1 MVARAQ
7 ATAAKTPL
15 MTRRHEARQDATYQP
30 MPLQA
35 LAKAYQHSS
44 AVPAYLTKPLT
55 VKKEDPGTTGQEPGK
70 DRPKD
75 KPKGAPDAPDT
86 KDGDKGG
93 GDKAKKKDGDK
104 GGKGKSDA
112 GKGGA
117 GPGKE
122 QDKDVGLRKTAA
134 GGGGRGLIGGG
145 GEEGEEEKIFVPPP
159 LPAVESGPASL
170 YRTPLELRDSGPGF
184 LAPAYLR
191 HRPEQPAKALD
202 DKLRNYAER
211 FAEASGAAR
220 RVYDQI
226 LSRMQAL
233 NHAARAS
240 EDRRFDA
247 RQQSLNQGL
256 EELDEALA
264 GARTLLAEAHAE
276 QLTQLDFIVRATRHS
291 LLRVAGGGAAALD
304 ARATRID
311 SDLSPHQKQKNQ
323 IVGMPAAKCAE
334 ISAAQAEA
342 EQGLN
347 ELTSN
352 PADKLKG
359 TGTAKGKAMAAAQEE
374 AIIRDIKFPVAE
386 AKLRL
391 GKSTKA
397 MTDSVSKQSGPL
409 DAALCPSFC
418 PFEGFKAVLRGE
430 AVKAVWSAHGSS
442 LKKLRDS
449 ADSTITSLA
458 KSYSQA
464 ETGLI
469 EQHNQLRARLIDGA
483 RQRDK
488 AERDQARQQAARGG
502 GSLAALAGAQSRAVI
517 GIDETIARRRRSKE
531 EDFAGAVISYSQGLK
546 EGGLETGRRQSA
558 QIADQAEDGQTLLDK
573 ASETGGERFKEGAA
587 QSAAQLGTVAA
598 QSVDANK
605 AMIEGVAE
613 SMAKLDDPIRS
624 AFNGF
629 LSRVGSQCDTAI
641 ANLAVSLSTTADRVK
656 KGFAG
661 SVDKGEGD
669 DKDKPADPKTD
680 KSGKGGK
687 DGKGKGG
694 KEDGPDPSVA
704 ACQAGCPKPEKDS
717 DKEGKDGKT
726 DGGKDGKTDGGKD
739 GTKGDGKGAKDGG
752 GEGGKQEYPDG
763 YIARLKGY
771 KSNPLAEPTV
781 ADYVTAMPGI
791 VERDLTKRAR
801 TLDKLLGYS
810 NSEPNAVLNE
820 LRGLTRLQGRAV
832 EEAYPRGT
840 LRADLDWYLNAGNL
854 VTGVDTRVESIFAAR
869 AYLNGDTEAG
879 AVHELN
885 AAVNWSN
892 DSAQIDTV
900 LKSLTPEQM
909 KSMKARFPNEL
920 EVIRADLNEL
930 DTKVWDK
937 LTSGEKGAIGQAEAW
952 RLEAKIATA
961 HDDYYGEEASD
972 KTVDAV
978 SEAMVGTGGSRLG
991 GAAQFGEMEKSY
1003 ETRAERQKQERTEL
1017 LTGYALNKGV
1027 VETGDDIGN
1036 TLFDAASSQRPY
1048 YAYVPGEGP
1057 NGAGGKWEP
1066 RTKASEAQ
1074 SRLLKQL
1081 IKTGE
1086 GSPESRAAR
1095 MAVELGRVGGGKP
1108 DRIRTATEDADLN
1121 TSLNNPAAYAA
1132 AVERRRKMYE
1142 LVDQWAP
1149 NPKGDGKPRSTEEI
1163 QKDVAD
1169 RLAKPL
1175 AYDESKAKYVRSLV
1189 TGGPDDPKSMV
1200 VRLDY
1205 AMDGLGT
1212 NNEVLK
1218 QTLGSMTRDQFKL
1231 VRDEYDKQHPDGPDL
1246 LTRLGIRGK
1255 GDWWHSETSGDTA
1268 NELEILSMGIPRNE
1282 RERAEV
1288 SAMEMKQ
1295 QIRDA
1300 GSLGPTVAGPEF
1312 AQLGSD
1318 YKRLMSVMG
1327 INDVGFDK
1335 DGEFIVMDANGEPT
1349 TMGRF
1354 DKNGA
1359 FIKQPGFSSDDLA
1372 LAMTV
1377 GKISVENYKAATD
1390 AVADAIATALV
1401 VTAAIVTTALTGG
1414 AAASIWIPVL
1424 VTAAAGVAS
1433 MGVKYAIKGGRYG
1446 SEEMMFDLASTIIQ
1460 AATAG
1465 IGAAAGTALRGGGKA
1480 VGGLAKSWRM
1490 SEQALATA
1498 AAGGT
1503 KVATKALPALTFGQE
1518 LFVGA
1523 LSSGFSGGAMAA
1535 INPDSYR
1542 SDHYASD
1549 ILHGI
1554 IKGSVSGAVGA
1565 GVTRGVMGG
1574 VTSLSRGMG
1583 ARSGAA
1589 EALSKGLPLADAQR
1603 FATARSRLFGTS
1615 ALTEVGGRVL
1625 GSAASG
1631 MATRATEI
1639 GYDAAIRK
1647 QHVTAG
1653 QFWSDIG
1660 SAGLQNAIQAF
1671 GEGAIDRAI
1680 RSRSRSRMREH
1691 AFTTRDDIHDYRQR
1705 GAQAVVDEGIRRGII
1720 KPPGA
1725 PDVPAPGAPKTRPT
1739 VSVDEEGKPLPLPRP
1754 DEEGGHLPALPAND
1768 EDGAAHPA
1776 AHPDAD
1782 ADEPVTMLRSAAG
1795 PEDDEPRLRTGSDPD
1810 DEKTDPVIHIPPPT
1824 FPDGVD
1830 LKPGMLDSLPEITPG
1845 TVVRPADPT
1854 DGAQAQRNY
1863 ELLRARTPGREA
1875 MVAFNPTTGHYMVVQ
1890 GAARSVKPPPEGWV
1904 TLRHSHPKVVGG
1916 DVYSHF
1922 ASVLPSGI
1930 GGDFSVLRTELD
1942 RMPGANIGLEV
1953 KRSSVIDIDVNG
1965 THVQTT
1971 FEITRKGA
1979 NYSLSVTLDP
1989 PVHGVSSLG
1998 PFKGDR
2004 VTALKEYA
2012 YKARDLTSGGSD
2024 FGLGHNKAPK
2034 ENLLTPGADVPKR
2047 TVSASHDEP
2056 LTPANR
2062 ADVEFAAGRVQASID
2077 ADAPLPAGGKRSE
2090 EELYHALGRAKTPD
2104 DAKEVVARMGLVGE
2118 PDSMVRLSNVLNDGS
2133 IDVDTRARLAKAVL
2147 DATRDEMVRANK
2159 LEPDDELMM
2168 IFHGAP
2174 DDQIASYREKGIDM
2188 GFKPGGANDDL
2199 GMGLYMSQD
2208 LRSAMGYHGESGRVI
2223 PWIATRKQLGH
2234 VVDVRPGS
2242 PLRAA
2247 WEKFFVSYAGRK
2259 GITGDARTWTRPTPK
2274 VEPVFG
2280 SFGIGKAMRGA
2291 VFDMFLQRIANDPSM
2306 PQHVRDAAGDPHIIL
2321 SDLGGPATYG
2331 NDRKFVTDQA
2341 AVRAQRIADMINE
2354 QMGFP
2359 RVGPSEAEGE
2369 PMLRSADDGP
2379 EPAAEVQPLPPKP
2392 PAAET
2397 ETVTP
2402 KAPALD
2408 EAPADQ
2414 TPAAPLAK
2422 ALPPITAAHEDTAL
2436 SKVRGTGADPIIATV
2451 KQLAKL
2457 DRDSVMAVLHADNE
2471 VDAAAALA
2479 RFRAKLISQGM
2490 SPEQAA
2496 ARARRLDFAWASIG
2510 GRFRTEVGFA
2520 SGRMTVSTAGLTPKL
2535 AAWVGESAVLAYV
2548 HANYPDTFQDLHD
2561 RFLQAKAGQGGRN
2574 RAPNFERFVVKA
2586 FGRDPELF
2594 GAVGVRGRDN
2604 AVLKMAERAH
2614 QIEAADVAPRQGPRP
2629 PSQSG
2634 PILTDPATVSVGMRV
2649 DVEGVGR
2656 GTVVSVSKAGKAQ
2669 IHFDGADRP
2678 SQGRF
2683 LISDGELSV
2692 AHEPDPRFDK
2702 VPPVHRSDAEMKA
2715 QFDKVAE
2722 HRKDSDL
2729 PVYDMGTGATGTVAR
2744 IELGGE
2750 SFHGTNSGL
2759 DPANFALTLESR
2771 RALFEQLC
2779 KAAGLKSDNLGQ
2791 AKFLSH
2797 AEAEAMIRAYVHF
2810 GALPEVLELFVDR
2823 PTCPSCSK
2831 DLIRLARLLG
2841 VKEMRIYYKGQSD
2854 PPLVRK

>member
-1 MVARAQ
+1 MVARGQ

-15 MTRRHEARQDATYQP
+15 MTKRQDARQDAAYKS
-30 MPLQA
+30 MPLER
-35 LAKAYQHSS
+35 LAKTYQHSS
-44 AVPAYLTKPLT
+44 AVPAYLTKPLS
-55 VKKEDPGTTGQEPGK
+55 VKTLDPGATGQEPGK

-75 KPKGAPDAPDT
+75 KPKGAPDALDT

-93 GDKAKKKDGDK
+93 GDKAKEKQDSGK
-104 GGKGKSDA
+104 GGKGKGDA
-112 GKGGA
+112 GEGGA
-117 GPGKE
+117 GPGEEK
-122 QDKDVGLRKTAA
+122 DKDLAPRKKGA

-145 GEEGEEEKIFVPPP
+145 GGDGDEEKVFVPPP
-159 LPAVESGPASL
+159 LPTVESGPALL

-184 LAPAYLR
+184 LAPAFLR

-202 DKLRNYAER
+202 DKLKNYAER

-220 RVYDQI
+220 RVYDQ
-226 LSRMQAL
+226 LLGRMQDL

-247 RQQSLNQGL
+247 RQQSLNHGL
-256 EELDEALA
+256 EALDEGLA
-264 GARTLLAEAHAE
+264 RARTLLAEAHSE
-276 QLTQLDFIVRATRHS
+276 QLTQLDFIVRRTRRA
-291 LLRVAGGGAAALD
+291 LLRVAEGGGGALE
-304 ARATRID
+304 ARAIRID
-311 SDLSPHQKQKNQ
+311 RDLGPLQGQKNK
-323 IVGMPAAKCAE
+323 IVGLPAAKCAE
-334 ISAAQAEA
+334 ISAAHGEA

-386 AKLRL
+386 AKVRL
-391 GKSTKA
+391 GKTTKG
-397 MTDSVSKQSGPL
+397 MTDGVSKQSGPL

-442 LKKLRDS
+442 TKKLRES

-488 AERDQARQQAARGG
+488 AERDQANQQAARGG

-546 EGGLETGRRQSA
+546 ESGFETGRRQSA
-558 QIADQAEDGQTLLDK
+558 QIADQAEDGQARLDK
-573 ASETGGERFKEGAA
+573 ASEAGGERFKDGAE
-587 QSAAQLGTVAA
+587 QSAAQLGGVAA
-598 QSVDANK
+598 QTIDANK
-605 AMIEGVAE
+605 AMIEGAAE
-613 SMAKLDDPIRS
+613 GMAKLCDPIRS
-624 AFNGF
+624 AFTGF
-629 LSRVGSQCDTAI
+629 LTRVGSQCDSAI
-641 ANLAVSLSTTADRVK
+641 ATTAKSLSATADRVK
-656 KGFAG
+656 RGFAG
-661 SVDKGEGD
+661 SVEKGDGD
-669 DKDKPADPKTD
+669 DKDKPVDPKTAN
-680 KSGKGGK
+680 GGK

-704 ACQAGCPKPEKDS
+704 ACQASCPKPEES
-717 DKEGKDGKT
+717 DKEGKNGKI
-726 DGGKDGKTDGGKD
+726 DGGKTEGGNAAKD
-739 GTKGDGKGAKDGG
+739 GDGTGEKKGG
-752 GEGGKQEYPDG
+752 GEGDNQKFPDG
-763 YIARLKGY
+763 YIAQLKGY
-771 KSNPLAEPTV
+771 KSNPLAEPTL
-781 ADYVTAMPGI
+781 ADYVAAMPGI
-791 VERDLTKRAR
+791 VERDLTRRAR
-801 TLDKLLGYS
+801 ELDKLLGYS

-840 LRADLDWYLNAGNL
+840 LRADLDKYLNVGNL
-854 VTGVDTRVESIFAAR
+854 MTGVDTRVESIFAAR

-892 DSAQIDTV
+892 DSKQIDTV
-900 LKSLTPEQM
+900 LNGLTPDQM
-909 KSMKARFPNEL
+909 KSMKARFPDEL
-920 EVIRADLNEL
+920 EVIREDLNEM
-930 DTKVWDK
+930 DGKVWDK
-937 LTSGEKGAIGQAEAW
+937 LTTGKLGEAQAW
-952 RLEAKIATA
+952 RLQEKLITAKE
-961 HDDYYGEEASD
+961 DYFGEQESD
-972 KTVDAV
+972 KAVDAV
-978 SEAMVGTGGSRLG
+978 SESMAGTGTSRLG
-991 GAAQFGEMEKSY
+991 GAAQFAEMERGY
-1003 ETRAERQKQERTEL
+1003 DTRAARQKQERTDL
-1017 LTGYALNKGV
+1017 LTGFALNQGV
-1027 VETGDDIGN
+1027 VETGDNVGN
-1036 TLFDAASSQRPY
+1036 ALFDYASTQKTH
-1048 YAYVPGEGP
+1048 YAYVPGDGP

-1074 SRLLKQL
+1074 SRLLQQL

-1108 DRIRTATEDADLN
+1108 DRIRTATEDMDLN

-1149 NPKGDGKPRSTEEI
+1149 NPKGDGKPRSTEDI
-1163 QKDVAD
+1163 QNDVAE

-1175 AYDESKAKYVRSLV
+1175 AYDEGKAKYVRSLV
-1189 TGGPDDPKSMV
+1189 TGGPDNPKSMV

-1212 NNEVLK
+1212 NTEVLK
-1218 QTLGSMTRDQFKL
+1218 QTLGSMTRDQFDK
-1231 VRDEYDKQHPDGPDL
+1231 VRKEYDEQHPGGPDL

-1255 GDWWHSETSGDTA
+1255 SSFWNSETSGDSA

-1327 INDVGFDK
+1327 IDDVGFDAN
-1335 DGEFIVMDANGEPT
+1335 GEFIVMDANGEPT

-1354 DKNGA
+1354 DENGA
-1359 FIKQPGFSSDDLA
+1359 FIKRDGFSSDDLA

-1377 GKISVENYKAATD
+1377 GKISAENYKAATD
-1390 AVADAIATALV
+1390 AVADAIGTALV

-1424 VTAAAGVAS
+1424 VTAAAGVAA

-1480 VGGLAKSWRM
+1480 VGALSKSWRM

-1498 AAGGT
+1498 ATGGT
-1503 KVATKALPALTFGQE
+1503 KVATKALPALSFGQE

-1542 SDHYASD
+1542 GDNYASD

-1574 VTSLSRGMG
+1574 VTNMSRGMG

-1589 EALSKGLPLADAQR
+1589 EALSKGMPLADAQR

-1639 GYDAAIRK
+1639 GYDSAIRK

-1705 GAQAVVDEGIRRGII
+1705 GAQAVVDEGIRRGMI

-1725 PDVPAPGAPKTRPT
+1725 PDAPAPGGPRIRPT
-1739 VSVDEEGKPLPLPRP
+1739 VSVDEEGRPMPLPRADEEGQAPTLPRP
-1754 DEEGGHLPALPAND
+1754 DEEGPGRSAMPVNDDGAMPATPRPATD
-1768 EDGAAHPA
+1768 EDAPA
-1776 AHPDAD
+1776 IVRPTDAP
-1782 ADEPVTMLRSAAG
+1782 AEEAPRLRSASG
-1795 PEDDEPRLRTGSDPD
+1795 RDRKTIPGVDTVDP
-1810 DEKTDPVIHIPPPT
+1810 PA

-1830 LKPGMLDSLPEITPG
+1830 LKPGMLKGMEEIG
-1845 TVVRPADPT
+1845 LDTVLRPTNPK
-1854 DGAQAQRNY
+1854 DGEQARLNY
-1863 ELLRARTPGREA
+1863 DLLRAHTPQYEVLLA
-1875 MVAFNPTTGHYMVVQ
+1875 YNAKTDEYMVIQ
-1890 GAARSVKPPPEGWV
+1890 GGVDSVKAPPEGWV
-1904 TLRHSHPKVVGG
+1904 TLRHSHPKLTTT
-1916 DVYSHF
+1916 DQFHQLT
-1922 ASVLPSGI
+1922 SVLPSGI
-1930 GGDFSVLRTELD
+1930 GGDFHVLRDELD
-1942 RMPGANIGLEV
+1942 RFPGFRVGRE
-1953 KRSSVIDIDVNG
+1953 SVIDIEVNG
-1965 THVQTT
+1965 AHVQTR
-1971 FEITRKGA
+1971 FEITREGA
-1979 NYSLSVTLDP
+1979 NYTLSVTIDP
-1989 PVHGVSSLG
+1989 PVGGISKVG
-1998 PFKGDR
+1998 PITGDR
-2004 VTALKEYA
+2004 DTALRMYA
-2012 YKARDLTSGGSD
+2012 QRAEGLTSGGSD
-2024 FGLGHNKAPK
+2024 FGQRRDPTKPAAMS
-2034 ENLLTPGADVPKR
+2034 PGADAPSR
-2047 TVSASHDEP
+2047 TVGASHGAP
-2056 LTPANR
+2056 LTAANR
-2062 ADVEFAAGRVQASID
+2062 ADVDLAAGHVQASID
-2077 ADAPLPAGGKRSE
+2077 ADPKLAPPGQRSE
-2090 EELYHALGRAKTPD
+2090 EDVYHALGRAKTPD
-2104 DAKEVVARMGLVGE
+2104 EAKAVVAKMGLVGE
-2118 PDSMVRLSNVLNDGS
+2118 PESMIRLSNILNDGS
-2133 IDVDTRARLAKAVL
+2133 IDVDARARVAKAVL

-2159 LEPDDELMM
+2159 LDPDDELLM

-2174 DDQIASYREKGIDM
+2174 DDQIASYKEKGIDM

-2208 LRSAMGYHGESGRVI
+2208 LRSAMGYHGESGQVI
-2223 PWIATRKQLGH
+2223 PWMATRKQLGH

-2242 PLRAA
+2242 ALRAA

-2259 GITGDARTWTRPTPK
+2259 GITGDGRGWTRPTPK
-2274 VEPVFG
+2274 VEPMFG
-2280 SFGIGKAMRGA
+2280 LFGIGKAMRGA
-2291 VFDMFLQRIANDPSM
+2291 VFDVFLERIADDLSLPK
-2306 PQHVRDAAGDPHIIL
+2306 HVRDAARNPHIIL

-2341 AVRAQRIADMINE
+2341 AVRAQHVADMINE

-2359 RVGPSEAEGE
+2359 KPGRAEAENQ
-2369 PMLRSADDGP
+2369 PMLRSAGYKPPKGTRVVARADDGTRIVR
-2379 EPAAEVQPLPPKP
+2379 AV
-2392 PAAET
+2392 
-2397 ETVTP
+2397 
-2402 KAPALD
+2402 
-2408 EAPADQ
+2408 AD
-2414 TPAAPLAK
+2414 
-2422 ALPPITAAHEDTAL
+2422 
-2436 SKVRGTGADPIIATV
+2436 
-2451 KQLAKL
+2451 
-2457 DRDSVMAVLHADNE
+2457 
-2471 VDAAAALA
+2471 DAAA
-2479 RFRAKLISQGM
+2479 
-2490 SPEQAA
+2490 PAA
-2496 ARARRLDFAWASIG
+2496 G
-2510 GRFRTEVGFA
+2510 
-2520 SGRMTVSTAGLTPKL
+2520 AG
-2535 AAWVGESAVLAYV
+2535 
-2548 HANYPDTFQDLHD
+2548 
-2561 RFLQAKAGQGGRN
+2561 
-2574 RAPNFERFVVKA
+2574 
-2586 FGRDPELF
+2586 DPEEAEKPSPSSAAK
-2594 GAVGVRGRDN
+2594 GA
-2604 AVLKMAERAH
+2604 KK
-2614 QIEAADVAPRQGPRP
+2614 QK
-2629 PSQSG
+2629 QS
-2634 PILTDPATVSVGMRV
+2634 
-2649 DVEGVGR
+2649 
-2656 GTVVSVSKAGKAQ
+2656 
-2669 IHFDGADRP
+2669 DRP
-2678 SQGRF
+2678 
-2683 LISDGELSV
+2683 L
-2692 AHEPDPRFDK
+2692 
-2702 VPPVHRSDAEMKA
+2702 
-2715 QFDKVAE
+2715 
-2722 HRKDSDL
+2722 DL
-2729 PVYDMGTGATGTVAR
+2729 
-2744 IELGGE
+2744 
-2750 SFHGTNSGL
+2750 
-2759 DPANFALTLESR
+2759 
-2771 RALFEQLC
+2771 
-2779 KAAGLKSDNLGQ
+2779 
-2791 AKFLSH
+2791 
-2797 AEAEAMIRAYVHF
+2797 AEAEAATRRREEVERAANEVANEARRVQQIAENAGVLAALHASAKPAQTDEARAIIRRTEADYDVPHPRDADPKRIARAWKDRADELESIISDDGTLSAETRKF
-2810 GALPEVLELFVDR
+2810 LIWQEANWRSRYAMEAASTHAPRRFIPNFEAAADLPEGLRQRVEGVAAAGETRTAVSPAELDALSAQLKVDAARDAERVAARSIKEEMRREGPNYRKREKAKFDEVLGSERFAARQAEAVAAGKPRILLSPDHLVPLATISNLDELKPIFAIYNRADDAQRSEIRRELIALGDIDENLVAFQRYPNQNIKRAKAWSEMSPGALAAHGYNAADIAKMIQRETEMYAKIIVMIEDMIDRHTKRLGARGISIRPPIPEEEE
-2823 PTCPSCSK
+2823 PEAP
-2831 DLIRLARLLG
+2831 
-2841 VKEMRIYYKGQSD
+2841 EE
-2854 PPLVRK
+2854 PEE